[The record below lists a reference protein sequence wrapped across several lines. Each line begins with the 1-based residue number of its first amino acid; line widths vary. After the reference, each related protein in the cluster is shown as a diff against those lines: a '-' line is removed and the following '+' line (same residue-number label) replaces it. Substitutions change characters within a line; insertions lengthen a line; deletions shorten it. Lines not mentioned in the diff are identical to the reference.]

1 MAYALH
7 IDEWNT
13 NNEVIGSADFILD
26 LEKQIFTRQSN
37 TIENKHGAHMC
48 VIRCDDLDKG
58 TRTMEHWYFC
68 NGLPGEI
75 ISSFVVDFPAS
86 FYYMEPL
93 AMHFGAEPKEENTYA
108 ILRRPRTRAAT
119 RTHLRKEL
127 PLLDVIHDSMELMFK
142 NIFEVPDEAVVKAI
156 KMPYYI
162 EL

>member
-1 MAYALH
+1 MTNALH

-13 NNEVIGSADFILD
+13 NNEYIGSADFILD

-58 TRTMEHWYFC
+58 TRTMEYWYFC